1 MADQFKYVCEVVQAR
16 TGRGLVN
23 AGHNRF
29 KALCPAHEDD
39 KPSLSI
45 RKDEERGKIYLRCFA
60 GCSFED
66 ILGELELT
74 AGQLRLGANGA
85 GGSRRQAVASHPTNG
100 TGPTRGEST
109 KGGKAEGK
117 EVERYP
123 YTDEEGRVLYY
134 NIRYEP
140 KDFRLA
146 DKNGKRANM
155 PKNMRW
161 VPYNLPAV
169 IEAVAQGRTVFWVEG
184 ERDVKSLAAEG
195 EVATT
200 NAGGANRPLD
210 PEWAEFFVGAD
221 VVIVC
226 DNDKPGRSYGRA
238 VARLLVNSA
247 KSIRTTVSATPQ
259 PKSDVTDHLRAGY
272 SLDQLRDT
280 PMRSVRRTRWTVAQV
295 MATHPEPL
303 RWVFPGIIPEG
314 LTLLVGAP
322 KVGKSWLNIDLMVA
336 LALGCPKEVFDWG
349 QSIEPTSN
357 LYLALEDPQRRL
369 YSRLRQVS
377 RGLRIPKGGMPGEIW
392 LDLPP
397 IEKGGKEEIERYL
410 DAHPDARVVLVD
422 VLAKVRGGGNPE
434 DRGGL
439 YQADYAAVSI
449 LKEIAD
455 DYGVGVVVTHHDRKK
470 TDEDFL
476 NMVSGTKGVTGAAD
490 TILYLTR
497 ERGSTEGLL
506 RLESRDVE
514 DCQFTMEF
522 VRDTGRWNIV
532 AKEDLGTEPN
542 KTKVELLDEIEQ
554 LVSARG
560 YARTHE
566 LAEILQRTAAEIDTE
581 CRKGEQRGSLAKSRD
596 GSWCV
601 PKR

>member
-1 MADQFKYVCEVVQAR
+1 
-16 TGRGLVN
+16 
-23 AGHNRF
+23 
-29 KALCPAHEDD
+29 
-39 KPSLSI
+39 
-45 RKDEERGKIYLRCFA
+45 
-60 GCSFED
+60 
-66 ILGELELT
+66 
-74 AGQLRLGANGA
+74 
-85 GGSRRQAVASHPTNG
+85 
-100 TGPTRGEST
+100 
-109 KGGKAEGK
+109 
-117 EVERYP
+117 
-123 YTDEEGRVLYY
+123 
-134 NIRYEP
+134 
-140 KDFRLA
+140 
-146 DKNGKRANM
+146 
-155 PKNMRW
+155 
-161 VPYNLPAV
+161 
-169 IEAVAQGRTVFWVEG
+169 
-184 ERDVKSLAAEG
+184 
-195 EVATT
+195 
-200 NAGGANRPLD
+200 
-210 PEWAEFFVGAD
+210 
-221 VVIVC
+221 
-226 DNDKPGRSYGRA
+226 
-238 VARLLVNSA
+238 
-247 KSIRTTVSATPQ
+247 
-259 PKSDVTDHLRAGY
+259 
-272 SLDQLRDT
+272 
-280 PMRSVRRTRWTVAQV
+280 

>member
-1 MADQFKYVCEVVQAR
+1 MADQFKYVCEVVETR
-16 TGRGLVN
+16 TGKALVP
-23 AGHNRF
+23 AGHNRA
-29 KALCPAHEDD
+29 KGLCPAHEDA
-39 KPSLSI
+39 KESLSI

-74 AGQLRLGANGA
+74 AGDLRTNGA
-85 GGSRRQAVASHPTNG
+85 GRPRVHARNGNTEPARR
-100 TGPTRGEST
+100 EST
-109 KGGKAEGK
+109 SRKEDPEGK

-123 YTDEEGRVLYY
+123 YTDEDGKILYY

-146 DKNGKRANM
+146 DKNGKRARM

-161 VPYNLPAV
+161 VPYNLPDV
-169 IEAVAQGRTVFWVEG
+169 IAAVAEGRTVYWVEG
-184 ERDVKSLAAEG
+184 ERDVKSLMAEG

-200 NAGGANRPLD
+200 NAGGAHRPLES
-210 PEWAEFFVGAD
+210 EWAQYFEGAD
-221 VVIVC
+221 VVVVC
-226 DNDKPGRSYGRA
+226 DNDKPGRAYGRA
-238 VARLLVNSA
+238 VARLLINSVR
-247 KSIRTTVSATPQ
+247 SIQIAVSATPQ

-272 SLDQLRDT
+272 GLDQLQET

-295 MATHPEPL
+295 MSTHPEPL

-322 KVGKSWLNIDLMVA
+322 KVGKSWLNVDLMVA

-349 QSIEPTSN
+349 QRIEPTTN

-377 RGLRIPKGGMPGEIW
+377 KGLTIPKGGMPGQIW

-397 IEKGGKEEIERYL
+397 IEKGGKEEIERFL
-410 DAHPDARVVLVD
+410 ESHPDARVVLVD
-422 VLAKVRGGGNPE
+422 VLAKVRGGGNPDE
-434 DRGGL
+434 RGGL

-542 KTKVELLDEIEQ
+542 KTKIELLDEIEQ

-560 YARTHE
+560 YARTSE
-566 LAEILQRTAAEIDTE
+566 LAEILQRRQDEILVE
-581 CRKGEQRGSLAKSRD
+581 CKKGEQRGSLAKSRD

>member
-1 MADQFKYVCEVVQAR
+1 MADQFKYVCEVIETR
-16 TGRGLVN
+16 TGKELVA
-23 AGHNRF
+23 AGHNRK
-29 KALCPAHEDD
+29 KALCPVHDD
-39 KPSLSI
+39 VRESLSV
-45 RKDEERGKIYLRCFA
+45 RKDEERGKIYLRCHA

-74 AGQLRLGANGA
+74 AGDLRVSGA
-85 GGSRRQAVASHPTNG
+85 GRPRANARNGSAEPAQR
-100 TGPTRGEST
+100 EST
-109 KGGKAEGK
+109 SKKGDPEGK

-123 YTDEEGRVLYY
+123 YTDEDGKVLYY

-169 IEAVAQGRTVFWVEG
+169 IDAVAEGRTVYWVEG
-184 ERDVKSLAAEG
+184 ERDVKSLVAEG

-200 NAGGANRPLD
+200 NAGGAHRPLD
-210 PEWAEFFVGAD
+210 PEWAQFFEGAD
-221 VVIVC
+221 VVVVC
-226 DNDKPGRSYGRA
+226 DNDKPGRAYGRA
-238 VARLLVNSA
+238 VARLLINSVR
-247 KSIRTTVSATPQ
+247 SIQITVSATPQ

-272 SLDQLRDT
+272 GLDQLQDT

-322 KVGKSWLNIDLMVA
+322 KVGKSWLNVDLMVA

-349 QSIEPTSN
+349 QRIEPTTN

-377 RGLRIPKGGMPGEIW
+377 KGLTIPKGGMPGQIW

-397 IEKGGKEEIERYL
+397 IEKGGKEEIERFL
-410 DAHPDARVVLVD
+410 ESHPDARVVLVD
-422 VLAKVRGGGNPE
+422 VLAKVRGGGNPDE
-434 DRGGL
+434 RGGL

-542 KTKVELLDEIEQ
+542 KTKIELLDEIEQ

-560 YARTHE
+560 YARTSE
-566 LAEILQRTAAEIDTE
+566 LAEILQRHQDEILVE
-581 CRKGEQRGSLAKSRD
+581 CKKGEQRGSLAKSRD